1 MQAEYNWVSGEPKS
15 DVLSS
20 TFLRCHW
27 QSAGTKCRELVALE
41 AQIKRYKRIK
51 RGDIFVA

>member
-27 QSAGTKCRELVALE
+27 QSAGTKCKELVALE